1 VGAVLVVLVL
11 AVLRGRD
18 PASPARGAGT
28 RATPAGAGPA
38 TEPRRERTPAPTPEP
53 APDEERETPPAA
65 QGEGRLAVDFEHHLR
80 SGRIQVWV
88 DEEEVLDEALDS
100 RVARKILSLRLRKG
114 TFEEVLPISAGKHEV
129 RVRVAWS
136 DKVRTRRISGVFADG
151 QTRRLQVRVSR
162 IFNELSLK
170 WQ

>member
-1 VGAVLVVLVL
+1 VVAIL
-11 AVLRGRD
+11 ALLRGRD
-18 PASPARGAGT
+18 PAPPARGSGT
-28 RATPAGAGPA
+28 RNTPAGAVPPA
-38 TEPRRERTPAPTPEP
+38 EPRRERAPAPTP
-53 APDEERETPPAA
+53 ARDEEPEERPAA

-136 DKVRTRRISGVFADG
+136 DKVRTRRISGVFEDG
-151 QTRRLQVRVSR
+151 QTRRLEVRVSR